1 MDELVGLTYTDLN
14 AILLQDDA
22 FVIRFCQDQGLLQ
35 KSYKCPVCHEFAV
48 LKYGRGRKRE
58 GVSW

>member
-14 AILLQDDA
+14 AILL
-22 FVIRFCQDQGLLQ
+22 QDQGLLQ

-48 LKYGRGRKRE
+48 LKYGRGRKKE
-58 GVSW
+58 GISW